1 MKLQY
6 VRLWVVGFPPITGPG
21 AWIATICWY
30 YLRLYSADTQTV
42 PPARSLSIL
51 INTPDDDLSWKSLYS
66 IKNRKKQIF
75 NWKTWKRERVSLHWR
90 WFLDFIIVHNEPKK
104 NHRSEILLSSTTY
117 IYIIYLYLKQ
127 KDKKGIYRVQISN
140 HLQS

>member
-1 MKLQY
+1 MNQ
-6 VRLWVVGFPPITGPG
+6 
-21 AWIATICWY
+21 
-30 YLRLYSADTQTV
+30 
-42 PPARSLSIL
+42 
-51 INTPDDDLSWKSLYS
+51 
-66 IKNRKKQIF
+66 
-75 NWKTWKRERVSLHWR
+75 
-90 WFLDFIIVHNEPKK
+90 KK